1 MKRKSMIEIKNISKV
16 YETKEGSF
24 QALDDVS
31 LTINDGDVFGIIG
44 SSGAGKSTLVRHI
57 NLLERPTSGRVVIDG
72 TDVTDYSGKELRDL
86 RTKIGMIFQSFALFQ
101 QASVLKNVLFPLE
114 VRKAD
119 DKKAK
124 EKALELIKLVGLEGM
139 EHRYPSQLS
148 GGQQQRVAIAR
159 ALATDPEI
167 ILCDEATSA
176 LDSKT
181 TVQILDLLKDINDRL
196 GVTMILITHSMEVAQ
211 HICNRIAVVDK
222 GHIVEEGATDDIF
235 ANPQHP
241 VTKELISHHQAGR
254 E

>member
-1 MKRKSMIEIKNISKV
+1 MIEIKNISKV

-24 QALDDVS
+24 QALDNVS

-57 NLLERPTSGRVVIDG
+57 NLLERPTSGSIVIDG
-72 TDVTDYSGKELRDL
+72 VDVTDYSGKELRDL

-119 DKKAK
+119 EKKAK

-222 GHIVEEGATDDIF
+222 GHIVEEGATDAIF
-235 ANPQHP
+235 EKPQHP
-241 VTKELISHHQAGR
+241 VTRELISHHQAGR

>member
-1 MKRKSMIEIKNISKV
+1 MIEIKNISKV

-24 QALDDVS
+24 QALDNVS

-57 NLLERPTSGRVVIDG
+57 NLLERPTSGSIVIDG
-72 TDVTDYSGKELRDL
+72 VDVTDYSGKELRDL

-119 DKKAK
+119 EKKAK

-222 GHIVEEGATDDIF
+222 GHIVEEGATDAIF
-235 ANPQHP
+235 ENPQHP
-241 VTKELISHHQAGR
+241 VTRELISHHQAGR

>member
-1 MKRKSMIEIKNISKV
+1 MIEIKNISKV

-24 QALDDVS
+24 QALDGVS

-57 NLLERPTSGRVVIDG
+57 NLLERPTSGNIVIDG
-72 TDVTDYSGKELRDL
+72 VDVTDYSGKELRDL

-119 DKKAK
+119 DKLAR

-222 GHIVEEGATDDIF
+222 GRIVEEGATEDVF

>member
-1 MKRKSMIEIKNISKV
+1 MIEIKNISKV

-57 NLLERPTSGRVVIDG
+57 NLLERPTSGSIVIDG
-72 TDVTDYSGKELRDL
+72 VDVTDYSGKELRDL

-119 DKKAK
+119 EKKAK

-222 GHIVEEGATDDIF
+222 GHIVEEGATDAIF
-235 ANPQHP
+235 ENPQHP
-241 VTKELISHHQAGR
+241 VTRELISHHQAGR

>member
-1 MKRKSMIEIKNISKV
+1 MIEIKNISKI

-24 QALDDVS
+24 QALDNVS
-31 LTINDGDVFGIIG
+31 LTIDDGDIFGIIG

-57 NLLERPTSGRVVIDG
+57 NLLERPTSGTIVIDG
-72 TDVTDYSGKELRDL
+72 VDVTSYEGKELRDL

-119 DKKAK
+119 AK
-124 EKALELIKLVGLEGM
+124 QAREKALELIKLVGLEGM
-139 EHRYPSQLS
+139 ENRYPSQLS

-222 GHIVEEGATDDIF
+222 GHIVEEGATDAIF
-235 ANPQHP
+235 DNPQHP
-241 VTKELISHHQAGR
+241 ITRELISHHQPGK
-254 E
+254 

>member
-1 MKRKSMIEIKNISKV
+1 MIEIKNISKV

-57 NLLERPTSGRVVIDG
+57 NLLERPTSGSIVIDG
-72 TDVTDYSGKELRDL
+72 VDVTDYSGKELRDL

-119 DKKAK
+119 EKKAK

-222 GHIVEEGATDDIF
+222 GHIVEEGATDAIF
-235 ANPQHP
+235 EKPQHP
-241 VTKELISHHQAGR
+241 VTRELISHHQAGR

>member
-1 MKRKSMIEIKNISKV
+1 MIEIKNISKI

-24 QALDDVS
+24 QALDNVS
-31 LTINDGDVFGIIG
+31 LTINDGDIFGIIG

-57 NLLERPTSGRVVIDG
+57 NLLERPTSGTIVIDG
-72 TDVTDYSGKELRDL
+72 VDVTSYEGKELRDL

-119 DKKAK
+119 AK
-124 EKALELIKLVGLEGM
+124 QAREKALELIKLVGLEGM
-139 EHRYPSQLS
+139 ENRYPSQLS

-222 GHIVEEGATDDIF
+222 GHIVEEGATDAIF
-235 ANPQHP
+235 DNPQHP
-241 VTKELISHHQAGR
+241 ITRELISHHQPGK
-254 E
+254 